1 MHTTALCSHEGLTPL
16 KPLQFRKNKTEW
28 NALQA
33 NQISEQDARCES
45 HLVTVCG
52 QRFFVNR
59 CSRTKN
65 NLMMHEY
72 SSHMNKM

>member
-1 MHTTALCSHEGLTPL
+1 MRVSLLSSLFNLE
-16 KPLQFRKNKTEW
+16 KKNGIECFAGK
-28 NALQA
+28 
-33 NQISEQDARCES
+33 QISEQDARCES